1 MWLPG
6 NCCANPFSDEDSR
19 AADPGQDTYRLL
31 VLNPTPRDPSPSLT
45 KPDTQDLVDGAMMTS
60 DLVTLALA
68 PLVQRSIP
76 TNVFSCIQ
84 DMGEFWLA
92 SSGSVVSVHTYAEIS
107 PSWNVQM
114 TTHWRYW
121 WAGWLL
127 DHAAGSFYLRS
138 AWYHIS
144 PRISANLFFRL
155 FTSCLIGFWLKKP
168 ARNQRHVLEA
178 YFTRRLSFA
187 QILSNFMDRTLA
199 LLYSTKREDPESASD
214 IFGFPTVRRSQPT
227 IARRFSIQYT
237 CDGYIWRSR
246 IPEYPMYT
254 MLNFDNSFRWL
265 HVSL

>member
-1 MWLPG
+1 MFAHVRIDNVNKCPSAISSPKSRSLTTPLKPGLHSIFPFTYIVEVGGLQGQFSWTWHELFLLCDSLVITKRLVKVSSDSWNSVTWLPG

-114 TTHWRYW
+114 TTH
-121 WAGWLL
+121 
-127 DHAAGSFYLRS
+127 
-138 AWYHIS
+138 
-144 PRISANLFFRL
+144 
-155 FTSCLIGFWLKKP
+155 
-168 ARNQRHVLEA
+168 
-178 YFTRRLSFA
+178 
-187 QILSNFMDRTLA
+187 
-199 LLYSTKREDPESASD
+199 
-214 IFGFPTVRRSQPT
+214 
-227 IARRFSIQYT
+227 
-237 CDGYIWRSR
+237 
-246 IPEYPMYT
+246 
-254 MLNFDNSFRWL
+254 
-265 HVSL
+265 